1 MVKQNIN
8 VVEESEKLKITAD
21 DMRDFLKSKRKTLS
35 TGKKKSVRLDKIV
48 ANNNSVIISKF
59 LIHQYHREIILF
71 LYHLQK
77 RFAK

>member
-35 TGKKKSVRLDKIV
+35 KGKKRSVRLDKIV
-48 ANNNSVIISKF
+48 AN
-59 LIHQYHREIILF
+59 
-71 LYHLQK
+71 K
-77 RFAK
+77 RKARRK